1 MGLHKLTRETKFNR
15 EILLASFVSL
25 YYVFIKKKIWLLM
38 KIFSFFLSIN
48 DKKNP
53 TIHYTHTW
61 ASIVL
66 SCGCES
72 ITAWSISSS
81 ETLLMRHHIKFIDL
95 LVGADQFI
103 VYMLQKHTRNTD
115 TINYILHQI
124 TGAAICTRTRTRP
137 ACLVH
142 PCLIQLL
149 FVIFIMELV
158 RYQGWS
164 TNKHPDWP
172 SLYTHHRTHPVYLS
186 SYMTNQLCPFF
197 LADAELWLDV
207 WKWF

>member
-1 MGLHKLTRETKFNR
+1 
-15 EILLASFVSL
+15 
-25 YYVFIKKKIWLLM
+25 M

-48 DKKNP
+48 DKKKN
-53 TIHYTHTW
+53 IYYTHTW

-66 SCGCES
+66 FCGCES

-81 ETLLMRHHIKFIDL
+81 ETLLMRHHIKLIDL

-164 TNKHPDWP
+164 TNTLIGPP
-172 SLYTHHRTHPVYLS
+172 YTHITGHTLFTWAATWPNSSAPSSWPMLSCDWMFENDFKERWQNVSMQRRRPVPDQG
-186 SYMTNQLCPFF
+186 QLDKNITWS
-197 LADAELWLDV
+197 LV
-207 WKWF
+207 

>member
-1 MGLHKLTRETKFNR
+1 
-15 EILLASFVSL
+15 
-25 YYVFIKKKIWLLM
+25 M

-48 DKKNP
+48 DKKKN
-53 TIHYTHTW
+53 IYYTHTW

-66 SCGCES
+66 FCGCES

-81 ETLLMRHHIKFIDL
+81 ETLLMRHHIKLIDL

-186 SYMTNQLCPFF
+186 SYMTKQLCPFF

>member
-1 MGLHKLTRETKFNR
+1 M
-15 EILLASFVSL
+15 
-25 YYVFIKKKIWLLM
+25 
-38 KIFSFFLSIN
+38 FLF
-48 DKKNP
+48 KKNLIINEDIQLFP
-53 TIHYTHTW
+53 FNKWFKKTIYYTHTW

-124 TGAAICTRTRTRP
+124 TGAAICTKTPWLALLIHTSQDT
-137 ACLVH
+137 
-142 PCLIQLL
+142 PCLPEQLHDQTAL
-149 FVIFIMELV
+149 PLLLGRCWAVIGCLKMILKKGDRAWACSV
-158 RYQGWS
+158 
-164 TNKHPDWP
+164 DA
-172 SLYTHHRTHPVYLS
+172 LYPIRDNLTKT
-186 SYMTNQLCPFF
+186 
-197 LADAELWLDV
+197 
-207 WKWF
+207 